1 MTVTKSMLKAAV
13 AMAAIPTLA
22 VPASAWAQD
31 SVPAQ
36 APADNDASSN
46 GEIVVTALKRSQ
58 SVQEAPASIVAV
70 SGDDLSQKGLSDLRD
85 LSRIV
90 PNLNWGEHFG
100 TTLIT
105 IRGAGSSVDSGATEP
120 TVALYV
126 DGIYL
131 PRSDM
136 ATFRAVDLDR
146 VEVLRGPQGTLYG
159 RNAAGGAINFIS
171 QRPTDE
177 FSAKV
182 EVSTGS
188 RDAMGIN
195 GYISGPIAPGI
206 SVRLSGGREKQDG
219 YVTVLNTGQQLNGV
233 NTTYGRLAVA
243 IEPAGSDIRNEISVR
258 YERNTAAVAYQQPIG
273 PMVFPPAAY
282 TSEPN
287 KILANDPYGGRRE
300 TFIASNV
307 LTWEPSDSLTIKS
320 LTGYIDHNS
329 HARVDDDG
337 SLAAFQ
343 YTDDFV
349 RTSKTFSQELNFV
362 GNTGNLDWI
371 VGLFYFN
378 EKYYGNLPVA
388 LQADLAPS
396 LGLPTGAT
404 INLGQR
410 AKISNLAAFVDADYH
425 FSDAVSLN
433 LGLRYNHEDNKYQEI
448 FSLTPVV
455 PEFFANFPK
464 KANKLIPKI
473 ALKAELAPDINTY
486 IQWSKG
492 YKSGGVN
499 LPSGSGEI
507 LPLYKPEDI
516 SAFEAGIKS
525 QFLDRTLTFNV
536 AGWYY
541 DYKNLQI
548 TQDVPPSTTVVRNAN
563 AKIYGVEAEL
573 RWNPTPG
580 LSLHVAPTLQHAVF
594 DKFVTFDPLLGRNV
608 DLDGSQLPRAPK
620 FSVNAGIANEFD
632 LGGNLLSKLRVEGN
646 VMHSSSVVLRYEN
659 QNPLERQK
667 AYTLVNLSATI
678 SDADDMTQLTAF
690 LNNAF
695 DVTYKQHVINFG
707 LGYMG
712 NFGPPRTWGVKLSR
726 KF

>member
-1 MTVTKSMLKAAV
+1 MRISNSMLKATAV
-13 AMAAIPTLA
+13 AVM
-22 VPASAWAQD
+22 VPAIAVAASAQAQD
-31 SVPAQ
+31 A
-36 APADNDASSN
+36 AMEAALADEAADN
-46 GEIVVTALKRSQ
+46 EIVVTALKRSQ
-58 SVQEAPASIVAV
+58 SLQDVPASISAV
-70 SGDDLSQKGLSDLRD
+70 SGDDLSAQGLSDIRD
-85 LSRIV
+85 LAKVI

-105 IRGAGSSVDSGATEP
+105 IRGAGSNVDSGATEP

-171 QRPTDE
+171 QQPTDE
-177 FSAKV
+177 HSAKV
-182 EVSTGS
+182 EISTGS
-188 RDAMGIN
+188 RDAIGIS
-195 GYISGPIAPGI
+195 GYISGPLTPGI

-233 NTTYGRLAVA
+233 NTAYGRLAVA
-243 IEPAGSDIRNEISVR
+243 IEPEGSAIRNDISVR
-258 YERNTAAVAYQQPIG
+258 YERNTAAVAYQQAIG
-273 PMVFPPAAY
+273 PLIFPAAAY

-287 KILANDPYGGRRE
+287 KILADDPFGGRRE
-300 TFIASNV
+300 TFIASNI
-307 LTWEPSDSLTIKS
+307 LTWEASDQVTLKS

-337 SLAAFQ
+337 SLAGFQ

-349 RTSKTFSQELNFV
+349 RTSKTFSQEFSLV

-371 VGLFYFN
+371 TGLFYFH
-378 EKYYGNLPVA
+378 EKYYGNLPVT

-396 LGLPTGAT
+396 LGLPVGAT

-410 AKISNLAAFVDADYH
+410 ADISNLAAFFDVDYH
-425 FSDAVSLN
+425 LSESVSLN
-433 LGLRYNHEDNKYQEI
+433 IGLRYNHEDNKYQEI

-455 PEFFANFPK
+455 PEFSANLPK
-464 KANKLIPKI
+464 KADKLIPKI
-473 ALKAELAPDINTY
+473 ALKVELAPDINSY

-507 LPLYKPEDI
+507 LPLYKPENI

-525 QFLDRTLTFNV
+525 QFLDRTVTFNL

-541 DYKNLQI
+541 DYKDLQI
-548 TQDVPPSTTVVRNAN
+548 TQDVPPSTTIVQNAN
-563 AKIYGVEAEL
+563 AQIYGAEAEL
-573 RWNPTPG
+573 RWSPVPNFNLT
-580 LSLHVAPTLQHAVF
+580 VAPTLQHAVF
-594 DKFVTFDPLLGRNV
+594 DKFVTFDPLVGQNV

-620 FSVNAGIANEFD
+620 FSINAGASNTFD
-632 LGGNLLSKLRVEGN
+632 LRGSFLSSLRLDANL
-646 VMHSSSVVLRYEN
+646 MHSSSVVLRYEN
-659 QNPLERQK
+659 QDLLERQK
-667 AYTLVNLSATI
+667 AYTLVNFSATL
-678 SDADDMTQLTAF
+678 SDVDEMTQLTAF

-712 NFGPPRTWGVKLSR
+712 NYGPPRTWGLKLSR